1 VAIPLELRQVAERVA
16 PVTLAQERTLPLH
29 RALQPLLPDG
39 VLARGSVVGVQG
51 VGATSLALGLAAEA
65 SRAGSWT
72 VVVGLPA
79 IGLAAAAELG
89 VDLGRLALVAAPP
102 DDPSAWAPALA
113 ALVGAVDLVVLD
125 GRAPLR
131 AGEVRRLAAR
141 ARERGSVL
149 VPTLATGLASA
160 GGGSRAGGSGARG
173 HPGRGRCDHPIG
185 EWTTDVTLT
194 AADARWEGLG
204 DGHGHLRRRRL
215 TVTAEGR
222 GRASRPR
229 EGELWLPA
237 PGGGLAWA
245 GAGVEGGGDRDARRR
260 FRVLDGTEDRRPSVR
275 PADVGLGDEG
285 RQGQELVS

>member
-1 VAIPLELRQVAERVA
+1 VAVPLELRQVAERVA
-16 PVTLAQERTLPLH
+16 PVTLARERTLPLH
-29 RALQPLLPDG
+29 EALQPLLPDG

-51 VGATSLALGLAAEA
+51 VGATSLALALAAEA

-79 IGLAAAAELG
+79 VGLAAADELG

-113 ALVGAVDLVVLD
+113 ALVGAVDVVVLD

-149 VPTLATGLASA
+149 VPTLASGLARP
-160 GGGSRAGGSGARG
+160 GGEGRTGGRG
-173 HPGRGRCDHPIG
+173 HRGRGRGDHPIG

-222 GRASRPR
+222 GRAARPR
-229 EGELWLPA
+229 ESELWLPA
-237 PGGGLAWA
+237 PDGGMAWA
-245 GAGVEGGGDRDARRR
+245 APLAGRDGHEAGGVGPDGRGRL
-260 FRVLDGTEDRRPSVR
+260 RVLDG
-275 PADVGLGDEG
+275 
-285 RQGQELVS
+285 GQELVS

>member
-1 VAIPLELRQVAERVA
+1 VAVPLELRQVAERAA
-16 PVTLAQERTLPLH
+16 PVTLARERTLPVH
-29 RALQPLLPDG
+29 EALRPLLPDG
-39 VLARGSVVGVQG
+39 VLARGSVVGVRG

-79 IGLAAAAELG
+79 VGLAAASELG
-89 VDLGRLALVAAPP
+89 VDLGRLALVAAPLH
-102 DDPSAWAPALA
+102 DPSVWAPALA

-141 ARERGSVL
+141 ARERGSIL
-149 VPTLATGLASA
+149 VPTLPTGLVGTAA
-160 GGGSRAGGSGARG
+160 GSGARTEGRTGGRG
-173 HPGRGRCDHPIG
+173 HHGRGRGDTPIG

-222 GRASRPR
+222 GRAARLR

-237 PGGGLAWA
+237 PGGGMAWA
-245 GAGVEGGGDRDARRR
+245 GARDEGGAGRDVHRRL
-260 FRVLDGTEDRRPSVR
+260 RVLESP
-275 PADVGLGDEG
+275 
-285 RQGQELVS
+285 QELVS